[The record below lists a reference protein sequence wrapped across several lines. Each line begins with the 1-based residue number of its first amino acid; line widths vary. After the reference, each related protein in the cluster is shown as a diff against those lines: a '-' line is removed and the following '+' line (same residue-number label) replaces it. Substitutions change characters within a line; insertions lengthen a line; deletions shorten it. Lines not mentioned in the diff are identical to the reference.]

1 MKLFKALAFSSI
13 LALACT
19 SLVSAQSWTPLNN
32 QPVTAGGF
40 DGVGA
45 MLQLRDGRIL
55 VHHENGTGN
64 LNWGYTDWYY
74 LTPDAYGSYVNGT
87 WSLAGNLPTSY
98 QPLYMSSQTFLNAVT
113 SAQTSNC
120 PPGVQCGQVI
130 LEGGEYNA
138 NASTF
143 TNLGEIGT
151 YTPFTGGINFTSN
164 SPPTSWSRIGDAAG
178 VILFNGA
185 YMQSSC
191 CNSQNPTGRQN
202 AIFNGP
208 NSWITSGNVL
218 QSTTDESG
226 YTLLTNGKVLMID
239 TKRVAACPNP
249 TQSSE
254 LYTVTNPTTGVGT
267 WSCGPP
273 IPVLLYNSRDEE
285 LGAAVM
291 MYNNRVF
298 AIGGNKNATA
308 VYDVAANS
316 WSVGPVPDAGLGQS
330 DGPAALEPNGKV
342 LGMYSPGLFQNGCYF
357 LEYDPAS
364 NTLTNTTS
372 TIIPQPA
379 DCTPPSNDTSYDG
392 MLMILPTGQILFTAF
407 NLYVEVWNPAPGVA
421 TWTCNSC
428 TPAQSYPIP
437 ASILLTTTNLHGGS
451 TNYLVYGTQL
461 NGLSQNNFYG
471 DDKQSDTNFPLAR
484 LTCVNIAG
492 NTCPGGYVYYA
503 FTHDDGPAGPNVHS
517 IAPGHFGYTH
527 FDLPSMPA
535 GAYDF
540 QTVTNGIPSNS
551 IRVSV
556 H

>member
-1 MKLFKALAFSSI
+1 MKHFKTLAVTSI
-13 LALACT
+13 LAVACT
-19 SLVSAQSWTPLNN
+19 LTASAQSWTPLNN
-32 QPVTAGGF
+32 QPMTVGGF
-40 DGVGA
+40 AGVGQ
-45 MLQLRDGRIL
+45 MLQLRDGRVL

-74 LTPDAYGSYVNGT
+74 LTPDAYGSYVNGMWT
-87 WSLAGNLPTSY
+87 PAGNLPNSY
-98 QPLYMSSQTFLNAVT
+98 QPLYFSSQTFLNAVT
-113 SAQTSNC
+113 SVQTTDC
-120 PPGVQCGQVI
+120 TPGVQCGQI
-130 LEGGEYNA
+130 LLEGGEYNS

-151 YTPFTGGINFTSN
+151 YVPFSGGIKFTAN
-164 SPPTSWSRIGDAAG
+164 SPPSGWSRIGDAAS

-185 YMQSSC
+185 ELQSSC
-191 CNSQNPTGRQN
+191 CNAQSPVGRQN

-208 NSWITSGNVL
+208 NSWITSGNVK

-239 TKRVAACPNP
+239 TKTVSSCPTP

-254 LYTVTNPTTGVGT
+254 LYTVTNPATGVGT
-267 WSCGPP
+267 WACGPP

-291 MYNNRVF
+291 MYNNKVMAF
-298 AIGGNKNATA
+298 GGNKNATA
-308 VYDVAANS
+308 VYDVAANT
-316 WSVGPVPDAGLGQS
+316 WAVGPVPAAGLGQS

-342 LGMYSPGLFQNGCYF
+342 LAMLSPGLFLNGCYF
-357 LEYDPAS
+357 VEYDPVS
-364 NTLTNTTS
+364 NTLTNTTT

-392 MLMILPTGQILFTAF
+392 DLMILPTGQIMFTAF
-407 NLYVEVWNPAPGVA
+407 NNYVELYNPAPGVTA
-421 TWTCNSC
+421 WTCSSC
-428 TPAQSYPIP
+428 TPAQSVSIP
-437 ASILLTTTNLHGGS
+437 AAILLASNTLHSGS
-451 TNYLVYGTQL
+451 TNNLVYGTQL

-484 LTCVNIAG
+484 LTCATTPG
-492 NTCPGGYVYYA
+492 NTCNAGYVYYA
-503 FTHDDGPAGPNVHS
+503 FTHDDGPAGPDVHS

-527 FDLPSMPA
+527 FDLPSVPA
-535 GAYDF
+535 GSYDF

-551 IRVSV
+551 VRVTV

>member
-1 MKLFKALAFSSI
+1 MKLFKTLAWSSI
-13 LALACT
+13 LAAACT
-19 SLVSAQSWTPLNN
+19 LTASAQSWTPLNN
-32 QPVTAGGF
+32 QPITVGGY
-40 DGVGA
+40 DGVGQ
-45 MLQLRDGRIL
+45 MLQLRDGRVL

-87 WSLAGNLPTSY
+87 WTPAGNLPTSY
-98 QPLYMSSQTFLNAVT
+98 QPLYFSSQTFLNAT
-113 SAQTSNC
+113 TNAQTPSC
-120 PPGVQCGQVI
+120 PAGLNCGQII
-130 LEGGEYNA
+130 LEGGEYNS
-138 NASTF
+138 NAGTDN
-143 TNLGEIGT
+143 NLGEIGT
-151 YTPFTGGINFTSN
+151 YIPFTGGINFTSN
-164 SPPTSWSRIGDAAG
+164 SPPSGWTRIGDAAG

-191 CNSQNPTGRQN
+191 CNSQTPPGHQN

-208 NSWITSGNVL
+208 NNWITTGNVL

-239 TKRVAACPNP
+239 TKRVTSCPNP

-254 LYTVTNPTTGVGT
+254 LYTVTNTATGVGT

-291 MYNNRVF
+291 MYNNDVIAF
-298 AIGGNKNATA
+298 GGNKNATA
-308 VYDVAANS
+308 VYDVALNS
-316 WSVGPVPDAGLGQS
+316 WAVGPVPAAGLGQS

-342 LGMYSPGLFQNGCYF
+342 LAMLSPGLFLNGCYF
-357 LEYDPAS
+357 VEYDPAT
-364 NTLTNTTS
+364 NTLTNTTN

-392 MLMILPTGQILFTAF
+392 ALMILPTGQIMFTAF
-407 NLYVEVWNPAPGVA
+407 NNYVELYNPAPGVA
-421 TWTCNSC
+421 NWTCANCS
-428 TPAQSYPIP
+428 TPQSVSIP
-437 ASILLTTTNLHGGS
+437 ATILLASNSYRSGS
-451 TNYLVYGTQL
+451 TNNVVYGTQL
-461 NGLSQNNFYG
+461 NGFSQNNFYG

-484 LTCVNIAG
+484 LTCSNTSG
-492 NTCPGGYVYYA
+492 NTCTVGYVYYA
-503 FTHDDGPAGPNVHS
+503 FTHDDGPAGPDVHS
-517 IAPGHFGYTH
+517 IAPGHFGFTH

-535 GAYDF
+535 GTYDF

-551 IRVSV
+551 IRVTV